1 MSKALENLPSNLMFS
16 EIKDL
21 LPTGWPSSRNRTQ
34 STQDINGLFA
44 EQRGVARTPVLMAS
58 RVVHLDSGTW
68 SPCGV
73 GQMLKTGALRPGTSG
88 RLPGRDPFGR

>member
-44 EQRGVARTPVLMAS
+44 EQGGEATTPMLMAS
-58 RVVHLDSGTW
+58 RVMHLDSGTW
-68 SPCGV
+68 SSCGM

-88 RLPGRDPFGR
+88 RLPDRNPFGR

>member
-44 EQRGVARTPVLMAS
+44 EQGGEATTPMLMAS
-58 RVVHLDSGTW
+58 RVMHLDSGTW
-68 SPCGV
+68 SSCGM

-88 RLPGRDPFGR
+88 RLPGRNPFGR

>member
-44 EQRGVARTPVLMAS
+44 EQGSEAITPVLMAS
-58 RVVHLDSGTW
+58 RVMHLDSGTW
-68 SPCGV
+68 SSCGM

-88 RLPGRDPFGR
+88 RLPGRNPFGR

>member
-44 EQRGVARTPVLMAS
+44 EQGGEATTHMLMAS
-58 RVVHLDSGTW
+58 RVMHLDSGTW
-68 SPCGV
+68 SSCGM

-88 RLPGRDPFGR
+88 RLPGRNPFGR